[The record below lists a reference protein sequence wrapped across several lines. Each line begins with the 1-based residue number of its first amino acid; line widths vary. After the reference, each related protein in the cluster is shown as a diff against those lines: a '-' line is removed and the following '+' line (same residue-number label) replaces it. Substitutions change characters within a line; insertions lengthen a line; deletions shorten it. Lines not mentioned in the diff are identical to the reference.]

1 YQFELVPFRG
11 TLDLNAVFGP
21 VSSVAGAI
29 TAAGKPGSVIDLAV
43 SGASDT
49 SVTLSF
55 TEARDGTGQPASY
68 DIRYA
73 AGTISWGGATE
84 VTRGS
89 CAAAVAGSTIGA
101 KRTCTVLG
109 LAPAAG
115 YQFQLVP
122 FRGTLNLNAVF
133 GGLSN
138 VATGTTT
145 PPTLVPVASVTTN
158 PASVS
163 QLVGTT
169 QQLTATLKDTSGNVL
184 TGRAVTWTSSNSTVA
199 TVNSTGFETSVGPG
213 TATITATS
221 GGVSGTSAITVNA
234 TAPSTVSDL
243 AIAAKVDTSV
253 TLSFTEVNDGTG
265 QPASYE
271 MRYGAGTIY
280 WGPAAIVTRGTC
292 ASPTFGTVI
301 GAKRACTV
309 LGLSP
314 LTAYTFQLVAFR
326 GKLNLSAVFG
336 GLSNVASGTTAA
348 ASTAPV
354 ASVTVSPATG
364 SITVGGTQ
372 QFAATVKDGNGNVLT
387 SQLVSWSNL
396 NPDVATV
403 SGGGLVKALVVGTA
417 LITATS
423 GGQSGTAMLAVT
435 ALPPPPSGSW
445 PNEPAGFRVLTD
457 WGLDQVLPTSGD
469 VPIVGSLGWNV
480 VYNASPGSAR
490 GWAQLV
496 SDPSAPFSPA
506 SVYDFVYPQGM
517 VEGTAPATVYY
528 PTLSSNEVY
537 VGFWW
542 KPSSP
547 FDLGPNGNK
556 IAFLFNGGGTGGGQM
571 FMILKGDLRLHV
583 LSEYP
588 GDFRWRDPNIN
599 STAVTLGAWHRIEW
613 YGQLSTGTM
622 KWWLDGVLQ
631 GSYSDVH
638 TTSAF
643 NMFQFSPTWGGN
655 SGARKA
661 ETQAV
666 ERSPEPRRPF
676 ELHQNAAPCSLP
688 NPQLAK
694 FPQ

>member
-1 YQFELVPFRG
+1 M
-11 TLDLNAVFGP
+11 
-21 VSSVAGAI
+21 SSVAGAI

-661 ETQAV
+661 ETDHYWFDHV
-666 ERSPEPRRPF
+666 HIS
-676 ELHQNAAPCSLP
+676 AP
-688 NPQLAK
+688 
-694 FPQ
+694 

>member
-1 YQFELVPFRG
+1 
-11 TLDLNAVFGP
+11 
-21 VSSVAGAI
+21 
-29 TAAGKPGSVIDLAV
+29 
-43 SGASDT
+43 
-49 SVTLSF
+49 
-55 TEARDGTGQPASY
+55 
-68 DIRYA
+68 
-73 AGTISWGGATE
+73 
-84 VTRGS
+84 
-89 CAAAVAGSTIGA
+89 
-101 KRTCTVLG
+101 
-109 LAPAAG
+109 
-115 YQFQLVP
+115 
-122 FRGTLNLNAVF
+122 
-133 GGLSN
+133 
-138 VATGTTT
+138 
-145 PPTLVPVASVTTN
+145 
-158 PASVS
+158 
-163 QLVGTT
+163 
-169 QQLTATLKDTSGNVL
+169 
-184 TGRAVTWTSSNSTVA
+184 
-199 TVNSTGFETSVGPG
+199 
-213 TATITATS
+213 
-221 GGVSGTSAITVNA
+221 
-234 TAPSTVSDL
+234 
-243 AIAAKVDTSV
+243 
-253 TLSFTEVNDGTG
+253 
-265 QPASYE
+265 
-271 MRYGAGTIY
+271 
-280 WGPAAIVTRGTC
+280 
-292 ASPTFGTVI
+292 
-301 GAKRACTV
+301 
-309 LGLSP
+309 
-314 LTAYTFQLVAFR
+314 
-326 GKLNLSAVFG
+326 
-336 GLSNVASGTTAA
+336 
-348 ASTAPV
+348 
-354 ASVTVSPATG
+354 
-364 SITVGGTQ
+364 VGGTQ
-372 QFAATVKDGNGNVLT
+372 QFTATLKDANGNVL
-387 SQLVSWSNL
+387 SGRSVSWGSSAPL
-396 NPDVATV
+396 IATV
-403 SGGGLVKALVVGTA
+403 SGAGLMTGLATGTSTV
-417 LITATS
+417 TATS
-423 GGQSGTAMLAVT
+423 EGQGGTATATVT

-638 TTSAF
+638 TTSGF

-661 ETQAV
+661 ETDHYWFDHV
-666 ERSPEPRRPF
+666 HIS
-676 ELHQNAAPCSLP
+676 AP
-688 NPQLAK
+688 
-694 FPQ
+694 